1 MTEASRTWRPRQ
13 LGRAV
18 AWVYIVGFLATVVA
32 VAIVMV
38 PNGEFGIVLGTA
50 ISGTPLLPVAWLG
63 GLRPF
68 IRADAQGLQIQNP
81 LSRYDLTWRDIAEV
95 TPGYYGLEIATRE
108 HGVVF
113 AWAVQKSNA
122 SRWVKMR
129 TRADDVADCIRRYA
143 EHGFEGPTA
152 K

>member
-63 GLRPF
+63 GLRPLSAPTR
-68 IRADAQGLQIQNP
+68 RACR
-81 LSRYDLTWRDIAEV
+81 SR
-95 TPGYYGLEIATRE
+95 TPYAAT
-108 HGVVF
+108 
-113 AWAVQKSNA
+113 
-122 SRWVKMR
+122 
-129 TRADDVADCIRRYA
+129 T
-143 EHGFEGPTA
+143 
-152 K
+152 